1 MKAFDRLLMSESGT
15 RDDRNEL
22 EENRSALALDLAC
35 VFRLS
40 TIPEG
45 WGIGL

>member
-1 MKAFDRLLMSESGT
+1 MKTFDRLLMSESGT

-22 EENRSALALDLAC
+22 EEKRSALALDLAY
-35 VFRLS
+35 VFRPS
-40 TIPEG
+40 TISEG